1 MTTGFLEDYV
11 SGCFGPRAR
20 LGETFVQRRLMDV
33 KLKYLPPDI
42 TDPEEL
48 QKQHDMFTV
57 LKWKNAPTRQ
67 EGVSMDT
74 LLQRMNDLER
84 NMIATIRG
92 GRNVRG
98 QSRHPQEEIGKGDRP
113 KFNKDNSLHQAKK
126 EDNEHRQG

>member
-1 MTTGFLEDYV
+1 
-11 SGCFGPRAR
+11 
-20 LGETFVQRRLMDV
+20 MDV
-33 KLKYLPPDI
+33 EMKYLPP
-42 TDPEEL
+42 TSRDPKEL
-48 QKQHDMFTV
+48 RKQHDMFTV

-98 QSRHPQEEIGKGDRP
+98 QSRHPRRGDRQGGQP
-113 KFNKDNSLHQAKK
+113 KIQQRQQPLPSQ
-126 EDNEHRQG
+126 ERRQQTRQGMSTLMKGRDL